1 MAVTASGI
9 RWIDDIDIAALEAD
23 PYPLYARMRA
33 EAPCVFV
40 PALNAY
46 LLTTY
51 DEVRAFLADTDLGR
65 APSVQPVLERT
76 FGPENILIADGEVH
90 RDRRASVDPPLR
102 RGAVS
107 GYIEDLVRPIA
118 AQEAAQL
125 PVAGTCDVV
134 AEYLEPVST
143 RGLAAMLGIG
153 DVPSET
159 LRRWFH
165 TIIGAAGNYTFQ
177 EDPFRKSDEVVAE
190 IKDTLEPILSRL
202 ETNPDGSGLSH
213 LLHAGMPPGRTRSRE
228 DIYSAFLIELTGG
241 MQEPGHAAA
250 TTLLGLLQEGTYGEI
265 VADPDLIPTALAE
278 GLRWIAPIGGVFRE
292 TTRAVTIHGQ
302 ELPPGSV
309 VWCMVASA
317 NHDERRFS
325 DGGRYQLRRSGPT
338 HLSFG
343 GGRHFCAGNV
353 FGRELARIAL
363 EELVAAAPALHLA
376 EAGWAMKGWLFR
388 SPQQLHVTSGEA

>member
-1 MAVTASGI
+1 MATPSGTL
-9 RWIDDIDIAALEAD
+9 WVDAIDVAALEAD
-23 PYPLYARMRA
+23 PYPHYARMRA

-40 PALNAY
+40 PALNAH

-51 DEVRAFLADTDLGR
+51 DDVRAFLADTGLGR

-76 FGPENILIADGEVH
+76 FGPGNILVADGEVH

-102 RGAVS
+102 RSAVA

-118 AQEAAQL
+118 AAEAAKL
-125 PVAGTCDVV
+125 PARGSYDLV

-143 RGLAAMLGIG
+143 TGLAAMLGIG

-165 TIIGAAGNYTFQ
+165 TIIGAAGNYTFL
-177 EDPFRKSDEVVAE
+177 EEPFRRSDEVIAE
-190 IKDTLEPILSRL
+190 IKDVLEPILTRL
-202 ETNPDGSGLSH
+202 GTDPDDSGLSH

-250 TTLLGLLQEGTYGEI
+250 TTVLGLLQEGTYGEV
-265 VADPDLIPTALAE
+265 VAQPGLIPTALAE
-278 GLRWIAPIGGVFRE
+278 GLRWIAPIGAVFRE
-292 TTRAVTIHGQ
+292 TTRDVTLHGQ
-302 ELPPGSV
+302 ELPAGSV
-309 VWCMVASA
+309 VWCVVASA
-317 NHDERRFS
+317 NRDERRFD
-325 DGGRYQLRRSGPT
+325 DGKRYRLHRSGPT

-363 EELVAAAPALHLA
+363 EELVAVAPALSLA
-376 EAGWAMKGWLFR
+376 DWSMTGWLFR
-388 SPQQLHVTSGEA
+388 SPQQLRVTAGEA